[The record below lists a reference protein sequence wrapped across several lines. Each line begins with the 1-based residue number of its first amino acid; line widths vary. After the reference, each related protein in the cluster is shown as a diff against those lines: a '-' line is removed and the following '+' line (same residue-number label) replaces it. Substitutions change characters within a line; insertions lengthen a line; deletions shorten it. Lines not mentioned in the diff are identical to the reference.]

1 MSGNGKK
8 LKLWGE
14 AAFLYTLITAAVALG
29 AVLFSFLDGAGAGE
43 LLSAFTGY
51 ILVIGMLI
59 LMIVGIGLY
68 QTYFPVLL
76 GFGQTRK
83 AIVRTFSLC
92 TGTTA
97 LLLTALIGLLLELT
111 DRDAMRG
118 NMVVLTGAAG
128 FLLLAAG
135 IGPLIGAVMLR
146 WFKAGIALLAILSMG
161 GGIACGL
168 SIGLHTEIPG
178 FAEWSEP
185 GTRCLYPVLLAAG
198 IVLFL
203 ASGPLAHRLV
213 RSAEARV

>member
-29 AVLFSFLDGAGAGE
+29 AILFSFLDGAGAGE

-59 LMIVGIGLY
+59 LMIVGTGLY

-146 WFKAGIALLAILSMG
+146 WFKAGLALLAILSMG

-178 FAEWSEP
+178 FAEWFGP
-185 GTRCLYPVLLAAG
+185 GTSCLYPVLLAAG

-203 ASGPLAHRLV
+203 ASGPLAYRLV